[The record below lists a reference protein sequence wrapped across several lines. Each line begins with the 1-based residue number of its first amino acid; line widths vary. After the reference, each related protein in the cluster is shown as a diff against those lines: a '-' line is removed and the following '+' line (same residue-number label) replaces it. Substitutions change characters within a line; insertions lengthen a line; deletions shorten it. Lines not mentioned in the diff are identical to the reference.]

1 MLAADLS
8 PCAVLVTGGASGIG
22 LATARL
28 FARLGAAVAINDVA
42 EDALDRAVAE
52 IRDSGGK
59 AFAVHGSVGDPDRSD
74 AIVNDAVAQLGGLTY
89 LVNNAGVSRT
99 DTPIPPSNLA
109 GVSEDMWSDILSVNL
124 VGPFRVTRAAADH
137 LRASRGAV
145 VNVASTAA
153 YGYPGSSLAYAA
165 SKAGL
170 VNLTRNLARALAPE
184 VRVNG
189 VAPGLIRTPWTARFG
204 AEWEQRS
211 VALTMLG
218 RAGAPE
224 DIAEVILFLCAGAGY
239 MTGETL
245 RIDGGMG

>member
-8 PCAVLVTGGASGIG
+8 SCAVLVTGGASGIG
-22 LATARL
+22 LGTARL
-28 FARLGAAVAINDVA
+28 FAGMGARVAVNDVSQ
-42 EDALDRAVAE
+42 DALDRAVAG
-52 IRDSGGK
+52 ICDSGGK
-59 AFAVHGSVGDPDRSD
+59 AFAVAGSVGEPEQAE
-74 AIVNDAVAQLGGLTY
+74 AIVTDAVAKLGGLDY

-124 VGPFRVTRAAADH
+124 IGPFRITRAAAGH

-170 VNLTRNLARALAPE
+170 VNLTRNLARALAPD

-204 AEWEQRS
+204 PEWEELS
-211 VALTMLG
+211 VSLTMLG

>member
-1 MLAADLS
+1 MLTADLS
-8 PCAVLVTGGASGIG
+8 SCAVLVTGGASGIG

-28 FARLGAAVAINDVA
+28 FAGMGAAVAVNDVA
-42 EDALDRAVAE
+42 EEALVRAVAV
-52 IRDSGGK
+52 IRDSGGT
-59 AFAVHGSVGDPDRSD
+59 ATAVPGSVGEPEAAESM
-74 AIVNDAVAQLGGLTY
+74 VKEAVRQLGGLNY

-99 DTPIPPSNLA
+99 DKPIPPRDLDD
-109 GVSEDMWSDILSVNL
+109 VSEAMWSGILSVNL
-124 VGPFRVTRAAADH
+124 VGPFRITRVAADH
-137 LRASRGAV
+137 LRARRGAV

-153 YGYPGSSLAYAA
+153 YGYPGSSVAYAA

-204 AEWEQRS
+204 PEWEQRS
-211 VALTMLG
+211 VGLTMLG

>member
-1 MLAADLS
+1 MLTADLS
-8 PCAVLVTGGASGIG
+8 SCAVLVTGGASGIG

-28 FARLGAAVAINDVA
+28 FAVMGARVAVNDVA
-42 EDALDRAVAE
+42 EAALARAVGE

-59 AFAVHGSVGDPDRSD
+59 AFAVPGSVGEPEAAEAMVKETVR
-74 AIVNDAVAQLGGLTY
+74 QLGKLTY
-89 LVNNAGVSRT
+89 VVNNAGVSRT
-99 DTPIPPSNLA
+99 DEPIPPRDLDR
-109 GVSEDMWSDILSVNL
+109 VSEDMWSGILSVNL
-124 VGPFRVTRAAADH
+124 VGPFRVTRAAAEH

-153 YGYPGSSLAYAA
+153 YGYPGSSVAYAA

-204 AEWEQRS
+204 PEWEQRS
-211 VALTMLG
+211 VGLTMLG
-218 RAGAPE
+218 RAGVPE
-224 DIAEVILFLCAGAGY
+224 DIAEVIVFLCAGAGY
-239 MTGETL
+239 ITGETL
-245 RIDGGMG
+245 RVDGGMG

>member
-8 PCAVLVTGGASGIG
+8 SCAVLVTGGASGIG

-28 FARLGAAVAINDVA
+28 FARLGAQVAINDVA
-42 EDALDRAVAE
+42 VEALERAVDE
-52 IRDSGGK
+52 IRHGGGK
-59 AFAVHGSVGDPDRSD
+59 AFAVAGSVGDPEQAD
-74 AIVNDAVAQLGGLTY
+74 ALVNDAVGQLGGLTY

-99 DTPIPPSNLA
+99 DTPIPPSNMA

-124 VGPFRVTRAAADH
+124 VGPFRITRAAAVH

-153 YGYPGSSLAYAA
+153 YGFPGSSLAYAA

-170 VNLTRNLARALAPE
+170 VNLTRNLARALAPD

-218 RAGAPE
+218 RAGAAE
-224 DIAEVILFLCAGAGY
+224 DIAEVILFLCASAGY
-239 MTGETL
+239 MTSETL

>member
-1 MLAADLS
+1 MLTADLS
-8 PCAVLVTGGASGIG
+8 SCAVLVTGGASGIG

-28 FARLGAAVAINDVA
+28 FAGMGAAVAVNDVA
-42 EDALDRAVAE
+42 EEALVRAVAV
-52 IRDSGGK
+52 IRDSGGT
-59 AFAVHGSVGDPDRSD
+59 ATAVPGSVGEPEAAESM
-74 AIVNDAVAQLGGLTY
+74 VKEAVRQLGGLTY
-89 LVNNAGVSRT
+89 LINNAGVSRT
-99 DTPIPPSNLA
+99 DKPIPPRDLDD
-109 GVSEDMWSDILSVNL
+109 VSEAMWSGILSVNL
-124 VGPFRVTRAAADH
+124 VGPFRITRVAADH
-137 LRASRGAV
+137 LRARRGAV

-153 YGYPGSSLAYAA
+153 YGYPGSSVAYAA

-204 AEWEQRS
+204 SEWEQRS
-211 VALTMLG
+211 VGLTMLG

>member
-1 MLAADLS
+1 M
-8 PCAVLVTGGASGIG
+8 GA
-22 LATARL
+22 R
-28 FARLGAAVAINDVA
+28 VAINDVA
-42 EDALDRAVAE
+42 EKALDRAVAE

-59 AFAVHGSVGDPDRSD
+59 AFAVPGSVGEPE
-74 AIVNDAVAQLGGLTY
+74 AAKVIVKDAVGLLGGLTY
-89 LVNNAGVSRT
+89 LVNNAGVSCT
-99 DTPIPPSNLA
+99 DTPIPPRDLE
-109 GVSEDMWSDILSVNL
+109 GVSEDMWSGILSVNL
-124 VGPFRVTRAAADH
+124 IGPFRITRAAAQH

-204 AEWEQRS
+204 PEWEERS
-211 VALTMLG
+211 VGLTMLG